1 VVSSTP
7 WPHFTPGKD
16 PVPILQEAGWAPGPV
31 WTGGKSRPHRDSILD
46 RPARNQSLYRL
57 SYPAA
62 TQRTPVSCAFHNGTG
77 RLDLHLSQ
85 CCATPLI
92 QLHPTTIIPGN
103 VLPHNWMSKLE
114 LKSGFYYIPINLQS
128 HKCCSMLFGQCCQCV
143 TRHSMGH
150 QLAAYII
157 FQTTVCL
164 LSQHFNVSMVA
175 CLHCWLIFGLTIL
188 VHDIL
193 LFLQQLSLSF
203 TPALVLEYLGFHMD
217 SRQG

>member
-1 VVSSTP
+1 
-7 WPHFTPGKD
+7 
-16 PVPILQEAGWAPGPV
+16 
-31 WTGGKSRPHRDSILD
+31 
-46 RPARNQSLYRL
+46 
-57 SYPAA
+57 
-62 TQRTPVSCAFHNGTG
+62 
-77 RLDLHLSQ
+77 
-85 CCATPLI
+85 
-92 QLHPTTIIPGN
+92 
-103 VLPHNWMSKLE
+103 
-114 LKSGFYYIPINLQS
+114 
-128 HKCCSMLFGQCCQCV
+128 
-143 TRHSMGH
+143 MGH